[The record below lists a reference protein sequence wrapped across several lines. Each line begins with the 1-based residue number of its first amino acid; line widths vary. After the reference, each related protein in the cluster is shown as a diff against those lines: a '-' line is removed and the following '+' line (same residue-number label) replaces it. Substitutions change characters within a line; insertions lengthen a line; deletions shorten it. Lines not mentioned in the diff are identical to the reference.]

1 MAVLL
6 AYRRCQS
13 PCFVSKKRNAVRFFF
28 PYNWERVVS
37 SNARGLYP
45 MGCSL
50 ECLFFLIK
58 LQTITYP
65 RLLDCPLNCR
75 NKKTGWV
82 VCKRKVI

>member
-6 AYRRCQS
+6 AYRRCQN

-37 SNARGLYP
+37 SDARGLYP

-50 ECLFFLIK
+50 ECLFFL
-58 LQTITYP
+58 
-65 RLLDCPLNCR
+65 
-75 NKKTGWV
+75 
-82 VCKRKVI
+82 